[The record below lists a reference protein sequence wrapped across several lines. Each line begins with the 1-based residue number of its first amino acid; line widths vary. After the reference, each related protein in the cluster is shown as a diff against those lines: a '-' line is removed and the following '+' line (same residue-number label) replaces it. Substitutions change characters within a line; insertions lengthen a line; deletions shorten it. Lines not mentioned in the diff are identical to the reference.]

1 MGIPR
6 QVLPGRFYTL
16 TRRCVNRM
24 FLLRPDEQTNNNY
37 LYCLILAA
45 IRFNVAIIATCAVSN
60 HHHTTLLD
68 RDGRLPE
75 FVHYFHA
82 LLARCQNR
90 YRGRWENFWASG
102 GPSAVELVDPGDIER
117 SVVYTLTNPVK
128 DFLVEEVTQWPGVNS
143 WSALRADRALTAT
156 RPRHFFR
163 KRMPARVELKM
174 VVPAEAGVGSHDEF
188 VERVGVQIATVEDAC
203 RQERNTTGRRIVG
216 RRAVLQQSP
225 FDSPT
230 SSAPRRRLSPRVKCA
245 DKWRRIETLA
255 RNRAF
260 VAAHREARLA
270 WIAGK
275 PHAFPPGT
283 WALRHLVKPDARAV
297 AIDRATQFADHDL

>member
-1 MGIPR
+1 MSLPR
-6 QVLPGRFYTL
+6 EIVAGRFYTL

-37 LYCLILAA
+37 LYCLIMAA
-45 IRFNVAIIATCAVSN
+45 VRFNVAIIATCAVSN

-82 LLARCQNR
+82 LLARCQNC

-117 SVVYTLTNPVK
+117 AVVYTLTNPVK

-143 WSALRADRALTAT
+143 WSALRADCALTAT

-163 KRMPARVELKM
+163 KRMPALVELKM
-174 VVPAEAGVGSHDEF
+174 TVPVEAGVGSRGEF
-188 VERVGVQIATVEDAC
+188 VERVAAQIATVEDAC
-203 RQERNTTGRRIVG
+203 RQERTATGRRILG

-245 DKWRRIETLA
+245 DKQRRIETLA

-260 VAAHREARLA
+260 VAAHCEARLA

-275 PHAFPPGT
+275 AHAFPPGT
-283 WALRHLVKPDARAV
+283 WALRHLVKPDASVVAV
-297 AIDRATQFADHDL
+297 DRATKVADHAL

>member
-1 MGIPR
+1 M
-6 QVLPGRFYTL
+6 RFIV
-16 TRRCVNRM
+16 RGN
-24 FLLRPDEQTNNNY
+24 
-37 LYCLILAA
+37 
-45 IRFNVAIIATCAVSN
+45 
-60 HHHTTLLD
+60 
-68 RDGRLPE
+68 
-75 FVHYFHA
+75 
-82 LLARCQNR
+82 LLAPAGGVSADGQDAESCHG
-90 YRGRWENFWASG
+90 RGYAT
-102 GPSAVELVDPGDIER
+102 

-143 WSALRADRALTAT
+143 WSASRADRALTAT

-174 VVPAEAGVGSHDEF
+174 AVPAEAGVGTHAEF
-188 VERVGVQIATVEDAC
+188 VERVGAQIAIVEDAC
-203 RQERNTTGRRIVG
+203 RQERNTTGRRILG

-230 SSAPRRRLSPRVKCA
+230 SSAPRRQLSPRVKCA

-297 AIDRATQFADHDL
+297 HVDRATKLADHDL